1 MATTSPSPVATAMTT
16 AELARLVEEI
26 AADPSQWRPLVR
38 HGAER
43 ECTLHS
49 RDGRVEVWV
58 ISWSAGHD
66 TGFHD
71 HGPSEAA
78 IAVPYGALLE
88 ERLTLTGPPALRRL
102 VPGPAAEVPRRHVHR
117 VRHIGGPDAVSIHA
131 YSPPL
136 REMGAY
142 GLGEDGLLER
152 SVLDGGTTLSTELAP
167 APRDGAI
174 AA

>member
-1 MATTSPSPVATAMTT
+1 MATVTPLPAAAMST
-16 AELARLVEEI
+16 AELARLVESV
-26 AADPSQWRPLVR
+26 AADPVRWRPLVR
-38 HGAER
+38 HGRER
-43 ECTLHS
+43 ECALLH
-49 RDGRVEVWV
+49 RDERVEVWV

-78 IAVPYGALLE
+78 IAVPRGALTE
-88 ERLTLTGPPALRRL
+88 ERLTLTGAPAVRRL

-117 VRHIGGPDAVSIHA
+117 VRHTGGAGAVSIHA

-142 GLGEDGLLER
+142 GLGDDGLLER
-152 SVLDGGTTLSTELAP
+152 SVLHGGATLSTEIAP
-167 APRDGAI
+167 APPDGAV

>member
-1 MATTSPSPVATAMTT
+1 MTPTAPSRTLTT
-16 AELARLVEEI
+16 AELSRLVDDL
-26 AADPSQWRPLVR
+26 AADSAVWEPLVR

-43 ECTLHS
+43 ECALLS
-49 RDGRVEVWV
+49 RSAHVEVWV
-58 ISWSAGHD
+58 ISWSPGHD

-71 HGPSEAA
+71 HGASEAA
-78 IAVPYGALLE
+78 VSVTRGRLLE
-88 ERLTLTGPPALRRL
+88 ERLTLTGPPALRAL

-117 VRHIGGPDAVSIHA
+117 VRHVGGPEAVSIHA

-152 SVLDGGTTLSTELAP
+152 SLLHGDTTLSAELAP
-167 APRDGAI
+167 PPPDRPAT
-174 AA
+174 